1 MATKIRI
8 GNDIPIRWTVTRCGE
23 PEDFTGRTLRLL
35 MRTAYS
41 ETEVADF
48 SVDGNVISWTFR
60 GSEQKA
66 TGSYTFTLI
75 ENAGRDDMNTVDAC
89 DALKLVPCT
98 CAEGCEKAV
107 EVASDIAVGVC
118 GSNPKKKG
126 AARVITGRAVPL
138 MPMEG
143 DVYLTDKIRVTR
155 HAVSVLGSVD
165 ISVFGGPRYA
175 VNCNQRMSVEVP
187 AVVDEAFFASNNV
200 DAVLV
205 SINGHANNEAYF
217 FRIGYYRLAGRR
229 HIAPEDLTGAP
240 EYYEF
245 MDLPT
250 TSPYVRLRNGIRYVP
265 HMILRPIYRVGRPFR
280 LTAYFSLNGDKDVAN
295 AYRVYY
301 NRGGR
306 SVRCFEPVVGHK
318 IFYKVKSGMAKM
330 TYRQNG
336 NGYTYLRGLYSKGR
350 KRRVHILIYKKYRG
364 VWYPYLE
371 TEFKGGNVLI
381 K

>member
-8 GNDIPIRWTVTRCGE
+8 GNDITIRWTVTRCGE

-60 GSEQKA
+60 GPDQKS
-66 TGSYTFTLI
+66 TGTYTFTLV

-89 DALKLVPCT
+89 DALKLVECS
-98 CAEGCEKAV
+98 CAESCEKAV
-107 EVASDIAVGVC
+107 DVASDIAVGI
-118 GSNPKKKG
+118 GGANPKKKV
-126 AARVITGRAVPL
+126 AARVITGRAIPL

-143 DVYLTDKIRVTR
+143 DIYLTDKIRVTR

-165 ISVFGGPRYA
+165 ISVFGRVRYA
-175 VNCNQRMSVEVP
+175 VKFNQRMPVAVP

-205 SINGHANNEAYF
+205 PIVNNNEAHF
-217 FRIGYYRLAGRR
+217 FRIGGYRRAGRR
-229 HIAPEDLTGAP
+229 HITPEDLTGAP
-240 EYYEF
+240 EYGVF

-280 LTAYFSLNGDKDVAN
+280 LTAYFSLNGDEDVAN

-318 IFYKVKSGMAKM
+318 IFYKVKSRMTKM
-330 TYRQNG
+330 TYGQYG
-336 NGYTYLRGLYSKGR
+336 SGYTYLRRLYSRGR

-381 K
+381 E